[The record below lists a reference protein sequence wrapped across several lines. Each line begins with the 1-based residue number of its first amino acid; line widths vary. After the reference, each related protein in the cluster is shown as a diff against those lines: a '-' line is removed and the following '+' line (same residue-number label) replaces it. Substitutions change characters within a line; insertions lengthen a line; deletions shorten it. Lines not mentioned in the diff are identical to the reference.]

1 MSLRMEIMLI
11 LMMKINNK
19 MIKVQINNKMMEKT
33 MKVLKK
39 KNNQMIKINKIKV
52 SN

>member
-11 LMMKINNK
+11 LMMRINNK
-19 MIKVQINNKMMEKT
+19 MKKVQINNKMMEKT

-52 SN
+52 SK

>member
-1 MSLRMEIMLI
+1 MLI

-19 MIKVQINNKMMEKT
+19 MIKVQINYKMMEKT
-33 MKVLKK
+33 MKVWNK

>member
-19 MIKVQINNKMMEKT
+19 MKKVQINNKMMQKT

-52 SN
+52 SK

>member
-19 MIKVQINNKMMEKT
+19 MKTVQINNKLMEKT

-39 KNNQMIKINKIKV
+39 KNNQRIKINKIKV

>member
-19 MIKVQINNKMMEKT
+19 MKKVQINNKMMQKT

>member
-19 MIKVQINNKMMEKT
+19 MKTVQINNKLMEKT

>member
-1 MSLRMEIMLI
+1 MLI
-11 LMMKINNK
+11 LMMRINNK
-19 MIKVQINNKMMEKT
+19 MKKVQINNKMMEKT

>member
-11 LMMKINNK
+11 LMMRINNK
-19 MIKVQINNKMMEKT
+19 MKKVQINNKMMEKT

>member
-11 LMMKINNK
+11 LMMRINNK
-19 MIKVQINNKMMEKT
+19 MKKVQINNKMMEKT
-33 MKVLKK
+33 MKVWKK

>member
-19 MIKVQINNKMMEKT
+19 MKTVQINNKMMEKT

-39 KNNQMIKINKIKV
+39 KNNQMNKINKIKV

>member
-11 LMMKINNK
+11 LMMRINNK
-19 MIKVQINNKMMEKT
+19 MKKVQINNKMMEKT
-33 MKVLKK
+33 MKALKK